1 MKTSRKLFAALVLCA
16 LNLGVAQSALA
27 AEEFKGNWT
36 LSASDQPGKVQ
47 FGLSHRMHGGSS
59 QSESDWPV
67 SVFQGLDLGV
77 KGKRDVQFTIARDAG
92 RFSCEGYLKDSE
104 GAGIFHFTPD
114 ASYVQS
120 MSALGFVGIDEEK
133 QFAMAVHDVTLEF
146 AKEMK
151 GEKVSGL
158 STDMLIAFRIHG
170 VSQQFIRQIRAEG
183 LTAIEADKLI
193 AYRIHGVSPE
203 FVREVRK
210 AGLQASE
217 DQLVA
222 MRIHGVTPEWIA
234 QMKRNGYELRSI
246 DDMIAFRIHG
256 VSPEFI
262 AKIEQLGYKHPE
274 PDQLVAMRI
283 HGVTPEY
290 IANLKSRGMKDLSI
304 DQMVSLRIHGHRLR
318 VYRNIPA
325 GRRLRNSVLSGE

>member
-1 MKTSRKLFAALVLCA
+1 MKTSRKLFAALVWCA
-16 LNLGVAQSALA
+16 LNLGVAQAALA
-27 AEEFKGNWT
+27 AEDFKGNWT

-67 SVFQGLDLGV
+67 SAFQGLDLGI
-77 KGKRDVQFTIARDAG
+77 KGKRNVQFTIARDAG
-92 RFSCEGYLKDSE
+92 RFSCEGYLKDGE
-104 GAGIFHFTPD
+104 GAGVFHFTPD

-170 VSQQFIRQIRAEG
+170 VNQQFIRQIRAEG

-210 AGLQASE
+210 AGLEASE

-222 MRIHGVTPEWIA
+222 M
-234 QMKRNGYELRSI
+234 
-246 DDMIAFRIHG
+246 RIHG

-283 HGVTPEY
+283 HGVTPEF

-304 DQMVSLRIHGHRLR
+304 DQMVNLRIHG
-318 VYRNIPA
+318 ID
-325 GRRLRNSVLSGE
+325 